1 MAFMKFKKGDAADTI
16 YMNGHIATMDEDFP
30 FTEAM
35 AVKDGH
41 ILALGP
47 YEQLSEFEAET
58 TDVYDLEEKYI
69 TPGLIEAEAS
79 PVLDAFFTD
88 DIILHLFPDDSL
100 ETVLD
105 DISFYVRHN
114 SGKEA
119 YFGFGFDAGLV
130 AENEKGSLRS
140 RLDEIVNDRPLLML
154 SSDGF
159 AAMMNSA
166 AENMIQRSADEDGMD
181 AVTLPYALSCL
192 ELVDNGLIASL
203 VNTKT
208 DYLWEHGFTSI
219 FESDAP
225 ENLCD
230 EYIAKLMAL
239 AKDDK
244 PQYRFLRSVRVASEI
259 DLETVRAMMDEGKT
273 YASASEDGLVDC
285 SMLTL
290 DVEKRSDGNLSL
302 SKGYIDALFK
312 LASEKN
318 FSVRVKTAENS
329 EVKKRVLPKDEI
341 HARTVEAAEKIGRSE
356 DLGSLE
362 VGKYADF
369 TVFDDD
375 PFNSV
380 SQAGILPEA
389 VATVLG
395 GVTAY
400 DVEEMN
406 AMYLFNGLTD
416 SNFEL

>member
-1 MAFMKFKKGDAADTI
+1 MKFKKGDVADTI

-47 YEQLSEFEAET
+47 YEQLSDLEAET
-58 TDVYDLEEKYI
+58 TDVYDIEEKYV

-79 PVLDAFFTD
+79 TVLDAFFTD

-114 SGKEA
+114 LGKEA
-119 YFGFGFDAGLV
+119 YFGFGFDAAL
-130 AENEKGSLRS
+130 ANDDENEIRRK
-140 RLDEIVNDRPLLML
+140 LDEIESGRPLLML

-159 AAMMNSA
+159 SAMMNTA
-166 AENMIQRSADEDGMD
+166 AANAVKMSADEDGMD

-192 ELVDNGLIASL
+192 ELIDSGLIASL

-208 DYLWEHGFTSI
+208 DYLWEHGFTSV
-219 FESDAP
+219 FECEAP

-244 PQYRFLRSVRVASEI
+244 PQYRFLRSVRVASEA
-259 DLETVRAMMDEGKT
+259 DPEMVRAMMDEGKT

-389 VATVLG
+389 VATVVG

-406 AMYLFNGLTD
+406 ALYMFNSLTD

>member
-1 MAFMKFKKGDAADTI
+1 MAFMKFKKGDFADTI
-16 YMNGHIATMDEDFP
+16 YMNGHIATMDDDFP

-41 ILALGP
+41 VLALGP
-47 YEQLSEFEAET
+47 YDQIADLEDES
-58 TDVYDLEEKYI
+58 TDVYDLEDKYV

-79 PVLDAFFTD
+79 TVLDAFFTD
-88 DIILHLFPDDSL
+88 DIILHLFPDDDL

-105 DISFYVRHN
+105 DISFYVRHH

-119 YFGFGFDAGLV
+119 YFGFGFDAALAGDD
-130 AENEKGSLRS
+130 ENDIRAK
-140 RLDEIVNDRPLLML
+140 LDEIESSRPLLML

-159 AAMMNSA
+159 SAMMNTA
-166 AENMIQRSADEDGMD
+166 AANAVRRNADEDGMD

-290 DVEKRSDGNLSL
+290 AVEKRSDGGLSL
-302 SKGYIDALFK
+302 SEGYIDALSK
-312 LASEKN
+312 LANEKN
-318 FSVRVKTAENS
+318 FTVNIKTAESS
-329 EVKKRVLPKDEI
+329 EVKRRVLPKDEI
-341 HARTVEAAEKIGRSE
+341 YARTVEAAEKIGRSE

>member
-1 MAFMKFKKGDAADTI
+1 MAFMKFKKGDFADTI
-16 YMNGHIATMDEDFP
+16 YMNGHIATMDDDFP

-41 ILALGP
+41 VLALGP
-47 YEQLSEFEAET
+47 YDQIADLEAES
-58 TDVYDLEEKYI
+58 TDVYDLEDKYV

-79 PVLDAFFTD
+79 TVLDAFFTD
-88 DIILHLFPDDSL
+88 DIILHLFPDDDI

-105 DISFYVRHN
+105 DISFYVRHH

-119 YFGFGFDAGLV
+119 YFGFGFDSALAGD
-130 AENEKGSLRS
+130 EEKDIRAK
-140 RLDEIVNDRPLLML
+140 LDEIESSRPLLML

-159 AAMMNSA
+159 SAMMNTAAASA
-166 AENMIQRSADEDGMD
+166 VRRNADEDGMD

-192 ELVDNGLIASL
+192 ELVDDGLIASL

-273 YASASEDGLVDC
+273 YASASDDGLVDC

-290 DVEKRSDGNLSL
+290 DVEKRSDGKLSL
-302 SKGYIDALFK
+302 SEEYINELSK
-312 LASEKN
+312 LAGEN
-318 FSVRVKTAENS
+318 DFAVYIKTAESS
-329 EVKKRVLPKDEI
+329 EVKRHVLPKDEI
-341 HARTVEAAEKIGRSE
+341 YARTVEAAEKIGRSE

-369 TVFDDD
+369 AVFDDD

-389 VATVLG
+389 VATVVG

-406 AMYLFNGLTD
+406 ALYMFNSLTD